1 LIPLVDLH
9 WIGLHCIGLHC
20 IALHWIALEPT
31 FDHPSIHA
39 LTGFEWSPSN
49 HRLIARSYH
58 KFTRNV
64 IELMMIRDMPQSA
77 AGMLSWL
84 PNELM
89 FEIFRALFDLYLLDH
104 Q

>member
-1 LIPLVDLH
+1 LD
-9 WIGLHCIGLHC
+9 C
-20 IALHWIALEPT
+20 IALDWIAL
-31 FDHPSIHA
+31 DWNQHSIIHP

-49 HRLIARSYH
+49 HRLIARSYR

-64 IELMMIRDMPQSA
+64 IELMMIRDMPQS
-77 AGMLSWL
+77 GMPSWL